1 MSLLFCFVLRL
12 NSELG
17 LSREYRYVILYSI
30 AAGRAMLTAHM
41 LGNAFITFNRYSS
54 ICLMHKYNKIWTQR
68 NVFIIIAI
76 QYGVSIAAVAYIAK
90 SNVLYTQSEDGTYK
104 FRGLDPNVAMITGS
118 IALIIGIV
126 CLVTSLGMNV
136 KLFVKWRI
144 LLKNRDSST
153 GRHAE
158 KVQQQN
164 QALQQQMQQLLTV
177 LVEQKVG
184 PEQSPAK
191 QQSPDAYGD
200 LMTMPYFNYDE
211 DDDSTFDAWYK
222 RYGPVIDD
230 RGSSLPDDRKR
241 NLIIDK
247 LDKATYKTYSE
258 HVLPLKPRDIDLP
271 TTVETLAKL
280 FGPKK
285 TLIRRRFEFLQS
297 SCPPM
302 SGTHIPYR
310 DFGNTI
316 KKKFEEACM
325 KDVDSESLKCLVF
338 VSGLTDASHSEM
350 RLRLLNKMNRL
361 KESDPLPVLDDFISE
376 CETFVTLRS
385 DNQTMETKEIN
396 AAHQRRPMKKQRYP
410 KRGGG
415 VVDDRSTVVG

>member
-158 KVQQQN
+158 KG
-164 QALQQQMQQLLTV
+164 LLMYIITAFTLMMIMSIEDVLFAVSSATANYELFTWVNDRVFWMNDFMVTV
-177 LVEQKVG
+177 PPLSLTFLSADLRHAILKIFLKA
-184 PEQSPAK
+184 QSPI
-191 QQSPDAYGD
+191 
-200 LMTMPYFNYDE
+200 LVT
-211 DDDSTFDAWYK
+211 
-222 RYGPVIDD
+222 PV
-230 RGSSLPDDRKR
+230 
-241 NLIIDK
+241 
-247 LDKATYKTYSE
+247 
-258 HVLPLKPRDIDLP
+258 
-271 TTVETLAKL
+271 
-280 FGPKK
+280 
-285 TLIRRRFEFLQS
+285 
-297 SCPPM
+297 
-302 SGTHIPYR
+302 
-310 DFGNTI
+310 
-316 KKKFEEACM
+316 
-325 KDVDSESLKCLVF
+325 
-338 VSGLTDASHSEM
+338 SHA
-350 RLRLLNKMNRL
+350 
-361 KESDPLPVLDDFISE
+361 F
-376 CETFVTLRS
+376 
-385 DNQTMETKEIN
+385 
-396 AAHQRRPMKKQRYP
+396 
-410 KRGGG
+410 RGGSVNHG
-415 VVDDRSTVVG
+415 HARLFVLEQLC